1 MKSVIVIPT
10 YNEESN
16 IGFLLEKIFK
26 NLNDVQVII
35 VDDSAEQKI
44 KRITKHFQNIIYIH
58 RGEKKGRGSAVLK
71 GMNYALKKKIDFM
84 HLIEMDAD
92 MSHNPN
98 EIKDNMNFC
107 LEKKIDLLISSRY
120 LKESKILNW
129 PIKRK
134 LLSYLSNTLA
144 KLFLKVPVTDF
155 TNGFRIYSRK
165 AVEHV
170 VKNCGNVGDGFIIL
184 SEILVQLYYNNY
196 KVLEK
201 PTIFVNR
208 IRGISNVN
216 FKELKS
222 SLIGL
227 LKVYFIKS
235 QLTKSN

>member
-16 IGFLLEKIFK
+16 IEYLLKKIFE
-26 NLNDVQVII
+26 NLSDAQIII
-35 VDDSAEQKI
+35 VDDSAQQKI
-44 KRITKHFQNIIYIH
+44 KKITDHFQNIIYIH
-58 RGEKKGRGSAVLK
+58 RGEKKGRGSAVLT
-71 GMNYALKKKIDFM
+71 GMNYALKKINFT

-98 EIKDNMNFC
+98 EINENINSCSK
-107 LEKKIDLLISSRY
+107 KKIDLLISSRY
-120 LKESKILNW
+120 LKKSKIINW

-134 LLSYLSNTLA
+134 LLSYLSNILA
-144 KLFLKVPVTDF
+144 KLFLKVPVKDF
-155 TNGFRIYSRK
+155 TNGFRIYSRA
-165 AVEHV
+165 AVDHV
-170 VKNCGNVGDGFIIL
+170 VKNCGNAGDGFIIL
-184 SEILVQLYYNNY
+184 SEILVQLYYNDY
-196 KVLEK
+196 KILEK

-208 IRGISNVN
+208 VRGISNVN
-216 FKELKS
+216 FTELKN

>member
-10 YNEESN
+10 YNEEGN
-16 IGFLLEKIFK
+16 IEYLLKKIFE
-26 NLNDVQVII
+26 NLTDVQIII
-35 VDDSAEQKI
+35 VDDSAEQQIKKI
-44 KRITKHFQNIIYIH
+44 TNHYQNIIYIH
-58 RGEKKGRGSAVLK
+58 RGEKKGRGSAVLE
-71 GMNYALKKKIDFM
+71 GMNYALKKIDFT
-84 HLIEMDAD
+84 HLVEMDAD

-120 LKESKILNW
+120 LKDSKILNW

-134 LLSYLSNTLA
+134 LLSYLSNILA
-144 KLFLKVPVTDF
+144 KLFLKVPVKDF
-155 TNGFRIYSRK
+155 TNGFRIYSRV
-165 AVEHV
+165 AVDHV

-184 SEILVQLYYNNY
+184 SEILVQLYFNNY
-196 KVLEK
+196 KVFEK

-208 IRGISNVN
+208 VRGISNVN
-216 FKELKS
+216 FKELKN

-235 QLTKSN
+235 KLTRSN